1 MKKSKFV
8 FPLLLSS
15 LMLIGSCQQIDNVEA
30 SQSEDSKV
38 LDTVHNVIDDK
49 NFLSATVDDKAKF
62 LDLRISDTEIPKK
75 VEEEI
80 NKELKKKKITSY
92 TINIVQE
99 DIKLAKKEHRWE
111 LFSMNLVDDLLSK
124 PEYKGTTIT
133 SDIKDVKQPVTLT
146 INTPV
151 TGIDLDAKEYA
162 KKLEQNIN
170 DIMKLEKNKKLIV
183 EDSYVIQI
191 YNKDHQL
198 IN

>member
-1 MKKSKFV
+1 MKKSKFI

-133 SDIKDVKQPVTLT
+133 SDIKDLKQPVTLT

>member
-1 MKKSKFV
+1 MKKSKVV
-8 FPLLLSS
+8 FPLLFSS
-15 LMLIGSCQQIDNVEA
+15 LMLLGSCQQIDNVEA

-62 LDLRISDTEIPKK
+62 LDLRISDTETPKK

-99 DIKLAKKEHRWE
+99 DINLAKKEHRWE
-111 LFSMNLVDDLLSK
+111 LVSLNLVDDLLSK

-133 SDIKDVKQPVTLT
+133 SDIKDIKQPVMLT

-151 TGIDLDAKEYA
+151 TGIDLSAKEYA

-170 DIMKLEKNKKLIV
+170 DIMKIEKNKKLIV

>member
-8 FPLLLSS
+8 FPLLFSS
-15 LMLIGSCQQIDNVEA
+15 LMLISSCQQIDNVEA

-38 LDTVHNVIDDK
+38 MDTVHNVVDDK
-49 NFLSATVDDKAKF
+49 KFLSATVDNKAKS

-99 DIKLAKKEHRWE
+99 DIKLAKKEYRWE

-133 SDIKDVKQPVTLT
+133 SDIKDLKQPVTLT
-146 INTPV
+146 INAPV

>member
-1 MKKSKFV
+1 
-8 FPLLLSS
+8 
-15 LMLIGSCQQIDNVEA
+15 MLISSCQQIDNVEA

-38 LDTVHNVIDDK
+38 MDTVHNVVDDK

-133 SDIKDVKQPVTLT
+133 SDIKDLKQPVTLT

>member
-1 MKKSKFV
+1 MKKSKFI

-62 LDLRISDTEIPKK
+62 LDLRISDTETPKN

>member
-8 FPLLLSS
+8 FPLLFSS

-38 LDTVHNVIDDK
+38 LDTVHTVVNDK

-62 LDLRISDTEIPKK
+62 LDLRISDTETPKK

-80 NKELKKKKITSY
+80 NKGLKKKKITSY

-99 DIKLAKKEHRWE
+99 DIKLAKKEHRWT
-111 LFSMNLVDDLLSK
+111 LFSLNLVDDLLSK

-133 SDIKDVKQPVTLT
+133 GDIKDVKQPVTLT
-146 INTPV
+146 INTPI
-151 TGIDLDAKEYA
+151 TGIDLGAKEYA

-170 DIMKLEKNKKLIV
+170 DFMKIEKNQKLIE